1 MLPLINTLKYANAQ
15 VVFQEFPGETTLA
28 INISGCPNHCP
39 DCHSPYLWKDE
50 GTPLTVDALTGLIE
64 PYKDT
69 ITCVG
74 FMGGDQNI
82 RALHYLIDAVKPTY
96 PGLKFGWYSG
106 RNHWTDNIIEPF
118 DYVKFGPYKK
128 ERGGLDN
135 PTTNQIM
142 LKRIANED
150 GSFVMWLNITKYFWR
165 STPQELK
172 DVYLKVTYKN
182 IAFLHHVAGE
192 TMLFQGIGLTVDGYA
207 TKLVQPTEE
216 NFVKGFI
223 MSLNGQ
229 TPPDECITH
238 EFRRKWGSNDE
249 WEDAGPLPPFR
260 AMPDPKKVA
269 E

>member
-1 MLPLINTLKYANAQ
+1 MLPVLDTLKYANTQ

-28 INISGCPNHCP
+28 INITGCPNHCP

-50 GTPLTVDALTGLIE
+50 GTKLTRNALLKLIE
-64 PYKDT
+64 PYKDV

-74 FMGGDQNI
+74 FMGGDQDV
-82 RALHYLIDAVKPTY
+82 RVLHKLVEATKLVY
-96 PGLKFGWYSG
+96 PDLKFGWYSG
-106 RNHWTDNIIEPF
+106 RSKWTESIMAPF

-128 ERGGLDN
+128 ECGGLDS

-150 GSFVMWLNITKYFWR
+150 GSFVMWLNITKCFWK
-165 STPQELK
+165 STPQDLK
-172 DVYLKVTYKN
+172 DVYLKATYKN
-182 IAFLHHVAGE
+182 IAFLHHVTGE
-192 TMLFQGIGLTVDGYA
+192 TMLFQGVGLTVDGYA
-207 TKLVQPTEE
+207 TKLVQPTVE

-238 EFRRKWGSNDE
+238 EFRKKWGSDDE
-249 WEDAGPLPPFR
+249 WEDMGPAIPAPYE
-260 AMPDPKKVA
+260 KNTK
-269 E
+269 